1 MPIPFCSQISLL
13 FSLWFMLLFDWLID
27 NMNWLHRDLFL
38 RNALKKKMSSY
49 VGVVVSDPELH
60 SQFTQV
66 ELRTLKSKVHF
77 QHHIFFMSK
86 VSNVYLG
93 ALYSLIQIKRSWIAS
108 PLEIYLLFS
117 PSSTLLVAP
126 LMPMRSNLFWTSLIP
141 MLIKKSISRL
151 SSGWFL
157 SSFLLICFFF

>member
-1 MPIPFCSQISLL
+1 
-13 FSLWFMLLFDWLID
+13 
-27 NMNWLHRDLFL
+27 
-38 RNALKKKMSSY
+38 MSSY

-157 SSFLLICFFF
+157 SSFLLICFFFNQLLMDGFRIGLPKCASPGSRKIRRVERFFLVPQN